1 MAQMDADDLY
11 GLPLDQFVPER
22 GALARALRADGRRE
36 DAAEAVALRKP
47 SVAAWAVNQ
56 LVRTQS
62 QAVAELFESGDKLL
76 DAHRAAVSGR
86 GDGRALRAAAERERE
101 AVETLVSAARGLLTS
116 DGRELSDSIIE
127 RVTDTLHAAALD
139 EDARRSV
146 GGGRLVRELRHV
158 GLGMAASPGAAP
170 APKRRA
176 AAARSTRGAG
186 KQAARDAGAEAARA
200 AEAEATRA
208 TEAKAARAAESAA
221 RRDADRSART
231 VQRAEERR
239 DQAAGALQDAED
251 VLATARADATAAAE
265 AHRRAQE
272 VLDALQRSRG

>member
-36 DAAEAVALRKP
+36 DAAEVVALRKP

-56 LVRTQS
+56 LVRTQT
-62 QAVAELFESGDKLL
+62 QAVAELFASGDKLL

-116 DGRELSDSIIE
+116 NGHELSDSIIE

-176 AAARSTRGAG
+176 TATRSTRGAG
-186 KQAARDAGAEAARA
+186 KQAAGDAGAEAARA

-208 TEAKAARAAESAA
+208 TEAKAARVAESAA
-221 RRDADRSART
+221 RRDAERSARS

-239 DQAAGALQDAED
+239 DKAAGALQDAED
-251 VLATARADATAAAE
+251 VLATARAEAGAAAE

-272 VLDALQRSRG
+272 VLDALRRSRG